1 MIVLCVGSLDPRLF
15 GIMLLTPSPDPG
27 RICYDEEIEPM
38 LQADQVCNAVA
49 TTKDGRIFVGFPH
62 LDGSPGV
69 KVGGVTTK
77 VKTLIQDR
85 RLIWVDA
92 MWIDDEGSLCMPAA
106 QLDPSHRSSTVSPK
120 SSSRCTSIKCRS
132 THIHRR
138 TIIKQIASFADGA
151 GCAALS
157 IHDSAIVRVWNRPKN
172 NSPLWGTI
180 GTSSSATLPKWPKP

>member
-92 MWIDDEGSLCMPAA
+92 MWIDDGGSLWMPAA
-106 QLDPSHRSSTVSPK
+106 QLDRIARFQHGVSKVQFPV
-120 SSSRCTSIKCRS
+120 
-132 THIHRR
+132 HIY
-138 TIIKQIASFADGA
+138 KMQINAHPPPND
-151 GCAALS
+151 
-157 IHDSAIVRVWNRPKN
+157 H
-172 NSPLWGTI
+172 
-180 GTSSSATLPKWPKP
+180 